1 MGQFQN
7 QPDFA
12 TKAEEVTSLP
22 YTPESPSAIY
32 IGEKTDTAADASIT
46 VIMPGDSSGTFITF
60 KNVTTGFLPVVAAT
74 VHSST
79 NINQNSI
86 VLVR

>member
-12 TKAEEVTSLP
+12 TKAEALTSLP

-32 IGEKTDTAADASIT
+32 IGEKTDTAAAR
-46 VIMPGDSSGTFITF
+46 PLLLGSSDG
-60 KNVTTGFLPVVAAT
+60 VVAHRPGAA
-74 VHSST
+74 VST
-79 NINQNSI
+79 QNTAAPGPGYGNS
-86 VLVR
+86 

>member
-46 VIMPGDSSGTFITF
+46 VIMPGRYRSGTFITF
-60 KNVTTGFLPVVAAT
+60 KNVTTGFLT
-74 VHSST
+74 GSSCNCT
-79 NINQNSI
+79 FFYKHKPKQY
-86 VLVR
+86 RTG

>member
-12 TKAEEVTSLP
+12 TKAEALTSLP

-32 IGEKTDTAADASIT
+32 IGEKTDTAARRFYYSYNA
-46 VIMPGDSSGTFITF
+46 G
-60 KNVTTGFLPVVAAT
+60 
-74 VHSST
+74 
-79 NINQNSI
+79 
-86 VLVR
+86 

>member
-12 TKAEEVTSLP
+12 TKAEAVTSLP

-46 VIMPGDSSGTFITF
+46 VIMPGSTTQVVF

-74 VHSST
+74 VHAST